1 MLIKNWENIQR
12 ETAELKNVL
21 SGNMIMVLVDYI
33 ELSNR
38 TTQTKSYIKISKL
51 KKIEKNENAG
61 KNMSNSWCK
70 F

>member
-21 SGNMIMVLVDYI
+21 SGNIMVLVDYI

-51 KKIEKNENAG
+51 KNREKMKMQERI
-61 KNMSNSWCK
+61 
-70 F
+70 